1 MSKFIDRLTH
11 ASQATAQPMGFRAA
25 QSAAAK
31 PGMQLVAALTD
42 GGADLAKG
50 ADAGL
55 LRVSQVSSGAGAIKK
70 TTKAMPDIPWG
81 AWLEGDA
88 CGQLGDAAELGCDFV
103 VFPAVGTMLAV
114 PASDDVGLV
123 LQVDSSVPDGQ
134 FRTANDL
141 PVDAVLVTGEEG
153 GPGSLTWH
161 DLMLWRRFCGLLSKP
176 LLVCVPANV
185 TTGELQLLCDA
196 GVGGVLVAIGPDSPD
211 GELKRLREAIDE
223 LKPPSPRKGRRP
235 DAVLPRVEQ
244 SPEPAVDIDEE
255 DEDE

>member
-31 PGMQLVAALTD
+31 PGMQLVAALAD
-42 GGADLAKG
+42 GSADLAKG

-88 CGQLGDAAELGCDFV
+88 CGQLGHAAELGCDFV
-103 VFPAVGTMLAV
+103 VFPAVGTALAV
-114 PASDDVGLV
+114 PSDGDVGLI

-134 FRTANDL
+134 LRTTNDL
-141 PVDAVLVTGEEG
+141 PVDAVLVTGEER

-176 LLVCVPANV
+176 LLVSIPAGA
-185 TTGELQLLCDA
+185 TTEELQLLCDA
-196 GVGGVLVAIGPDSPD
+196 GVGGVVVAIGPDSPE
-211 GELKRLREAIDE
+211 GELKRLRETIDG
-223 LKPPSPRKGRRP
+223 LKPPSPRKKSRP
-235 DAVLPRVEQ
+235 EAMVPQ
-244 SPEPAVDIDEE
+244 ISPGSEPAVEIEEE